1 MSNNEKYREA
11 YDMLCEWKE
20 WSLTL
25 QDWEL
30 GLPISHRTTELS
42 KWLLDNKGL
51 KVCHEDYIYLQDL
64 QKAIDDQKTPL
75 YNPVKNISRSK
86 YERCT
91 KNYNGVDLYQLSKA
105 GGVWMYKSFCNK
117 YYYWADYNAKNEVI
131 YFRGE
136 VDWVKS
142 NYEAYEDDYGVD
154 TVLEKNITP
163 QGVARGFKFTED
175 FSIIQLNNSV
185 YEMHKSLE
193 PFILENEEVGFGKDD
208 VLASFS
214 VADDAFDTGGLG
226 REEEYVEAVECPEAD
241 KLITPV
247 TEWTD
252 KHYDLNY
259 TLTEEDIE
267 QGFVKL
273 DVYKV
278 AKVWRT
284 GSKDDSGA
292 LWHSLKTIARFG
304 EKNTVEREV
313 KALYEQV
320 KGLARE
326 HGVDLDE

>member
-11 YDMLCEWKE
+11 YDMVCECREGIKIFV
-20 WSLTL
+20 SLRNWNLTGIIPC
-25 QDWEL
+25 D
-30 GLPISHRTTELS
+30 SVNLS
-42 KWLLDNKGL
+42 KWLLDNKGIDISH
-51 KVCHEDYIYLQDL
+51 KSKIYLQDL
-64 QKAIDDQKTPL
+64 QKAIDDQKVPV
-75 YNPVKNISRSK
+75 YNPVKNISSSK

-91 KNYNGVDLYQLSKA
+91 KTHNGCDLYKSRRR
-105 GGVWMYKSFCNK
+105 GCVWMYKSFCNK
-117 YYYWADYNAKNEVI
+117 YYYWADYNAKNQVI

-136 VDWVKS
+136 VDWVKD
-142 NYEAYEDDYGVD
+142 NYVPYEDED
-154 TVLEKNITP
+154 TT
-163 QGVARGFKFTED
+163 TCED
-175 FSIIQLNNSV
+175 
-185 YEMHKSLE
+185 
-193 PFILENEEVGFGKDD
+193 G
-208 VLASFS
+208 VLATFS
-214 VADDAFDTGGLG
+214 VAEDAFDTGDLG
-226 REEEYVEAVECPEAD
+226 REEEYVEVVECPEAD

-326 HGVDLDE
+326 HGVELDG